1 MNLHLQEHGAATLPQ
16 LPRLCW
22 TGDAPSADAID
33 SVLTEARARGVKAVS
48 IGWDPMDAAGL
59 AMLQAQGFAPA
70 GTGPWRPMGDAV
82 HWVTGYEDATGAIL
96 DLICALSCSDPA
108 S

>member
-1 MNLHLQEHGAATLPQ
+1 MSLHLREHGAATLPQ

-22 TGDAPSADAID
+22 TGEAPNADAIER
-33 SVLTEARARGVKAVS
+33 VLSEARAKGLEAVS

-59 AMLQAQGFAPA
+59 AMLQAQGFAPSS
-70 GTGPWRPMGDAV
+70 TGPWRPIGGAV

-96 DLICALSCSDPA
+96 DLICTLSCSGPV